1 MIDKKKWESLDKEF
15 YSFFQEH
22 VFVFAD
28 LVLLQFGELVFDIF
42 KFEKFLKYKGYDPY
56 SDISIAQFVE
66 KKYGIRAREMITEL
80 LA

>member
-28 LVLLQFGELVFDIF
+28 LVLGELVFDIF
-42 KFEKFLKYKGYDPY
+42 KFEKKFLKYKGYDPY